1 MPSKRNLRTLMTTC
15 AITPGKLRVR
25 HWPWACWR
33 GFSSAARR
41 IETVVIFQA
50 LSGIARDYLDSTVQG
65 ALGSLEIVI
74 RQFLLGAA
82 VFLLGIALVLIGL
95 IMILAGG
102 FLYLCGEPQFLVPAL
117 LTASLSVLAGLP
129 LLKAGS
135 SMSRLTRQRQK
146 FNARHLEVRI

>member
-1 MPSKRNLRTLMTTC
+1 M
-15 AITPGKLRVR
+15 
-25 HWPWACWR
+25 
-33 GFSSAARR
+33 
-41 IETVVIFQA
+41 IFQA

-95 IMILAGG
+95 IMILAGV
-102 FLYLCGEPQFLVPAL
+102 FLYLGEKPQFLVPAL

-146 FNARHLEVRI
+146 FNARHLEVRN